1 MAGKNIFRKLIL
13 SMGET
18 PEQGYTAAKP
28 GLKDLKGKTGI
39 AKTTLRPSGTA
50 IIDGELADVVT
61 IGEFIEAGTEII
73 VTAVEG
79 MRVIVK
85 EKQREL

>member
-18 PEQGYTAAKP
+18 PDRGYTAAKP
-28 GLKDLKGKTGI
+28 GLKNHVGKVGT

-50 IIDGELADVVT
+50 VIEDELVDVVT
-61 IGEFIEAGTEII
+61 IGEFIQAGTEII

-85 EKQREL
+85 ENKGS